1 MAVKIQRVRMAV
13 SDLEQSMR
21 QFEKLLSASFNRTG
35 QNTCDRYG
43 LIGAIEWDIG
53 LELVQPVA
61 GARSPLGRM
70 AIEQLEKHGEG
81 IFSVCYAVE
90 DAGQILARAEELGL
104 IQLTDVERFSL
115 ADIETEM
122 SGRFSKYEE
131 YSLAVGPYALTL
143 IERKENPARSPRLR
157 PNARIYRALVV
168 ARDLDASIRLYETL
182 FDIVFDKTGSVIA
195 ETGTV
200 AAVAWGHGVEL
211 AQAIPGSGLPAA
223 QSMVNILG
231 SRGEAVMSVVYL
243 VDDEKPILAKAR
255 EMGIQHLMQPL
266 TFTQNEID
274 SDLGGHFTEFRE
286 WLLALGGLVLGINVV
301 QHKILRKEKI
311 EPTR

>member
-1 MAVKIQRVRMAV
+1 
-13 SDLEQSMR
+13 
-21 QFEKLLSASFNRTG
+21 
-35 QNTCDRYG
+35 
-43 LIGAIEWDIG
+43 
-53 LELVQPVA
+53 
-61 GARSPLGRM
+61 
-70 AIEQLEKHGEG
+70 
-81 IFSVCYAVE
+81 
-90 DAGQILARAEELGL
+90 
-104 IQLTDVERFSL
+104 
-115 ADIETEM
+115 
-122 SGRFSKYEE
+122 
-131 YSLAVGPYALTL
+131 
-143 IERKENPARSPRLR
+143 
-157 PNARIYRALVV
+157 V

-223 QSMVNILG
+223 QSMVNILV

-243 VDDEKPILAKAR
+243 ADDEKPILAKAR
-255 EMGIQHLMQPL
+255 EMRIQHLMEPL